1 MEKTGVTVGRHAFFL
16 TYVRFHAR
24 DGEEGGGVKGPA
36 FPILSLYLRAH
47 IMRTNPHSSIYA
59 RNKGSQFFVAATKL
73 GASRCT

>member
-24 DGEEGGGVKGPA
+24 DEDGGVKEPA

-59 RNKGSQFFVAATKL
+59 RNKGFQFFFAAKEL

>member
-1 MEKTGVTVGRHAFFL
+1 MTVGRHAFFL

-24 DGEEGGGVKGPA
+24 DGEEGGVKEPA